1 MPYVIRD
8 EDGQVVAVAEV
19 PLDDE
24 GEYLPPGDPQVLAFL
39 TRSCEAEFAADDDAF
54 VASDLSFIR
63 VLEDLVEVLIR
74 RGVLTLSD
82 LPGAAQN
89 KLMQRRALR
98 HWLAGVAGVV
108 DDGDGGKVI

>member
-8 EDGQVVAVAEV
+8 EDGQVVGMAEV

-24 GEYLPPGDPQVLAFL
+24 AEELPPDDPQVLAL
-39 TRSCEAEFAADDDAF
+39 LGRVCATDAGGDDDAF
-54 VASDLSFIR
+54 VTSDLSFIR

-74 RGVLTLSD
+74 RGVIALSD
-82 LPGAAQN
+82 LPAPAQH

-98 HWLAGVAGVV
+98 GWIAGVV
-108 DDGDGGKVI
+108 GVVDGDDGGVL

>member
-8 EDGQVVAVAEV
+8 EDGQVVGVAEV
-19 PLDDE
+19 PVDDDAE
-24 GEYLPPGDPQVLAFL
+24 ELPPDDPQVLAL
-39 TRSCEAEFAADDDAF
+39 LSRACAIDTAGDDDAF

-74 RGVLTLSD
+74 RGVIALSD
-82 LPGAAQN
+82 LPAPAQN

-98 HWLAGVAGVV
+98 GWIAGVV
-108 DDGDGGKVI
+108 GVVDGDDGNVI